1 MRRVFGYSLLLIGV
15 CLLAMAPIVKW
26 VIAPA
31 VIKVPLAIPEKYVHI
46 IAHGDN
52 VAYFDATQ
60 GKVVPISVNVTRT
73 IIGDIG
79 KDSGGDDKAAVY
91 DESLCLTRDDGS
103 HPGCVSKVDPRLITN
118 TTDRVAFDRKNA
130 MAVNDPK
137 YRANV
142 NGDPTIQHKGL
153 SYVFPIDTEK
163 RSYLFFD
170 TVVGDAF
177 PMNYVDTEKLENLTV
192 YKFVQKIVNQ
202 PAYTNGV
209 LPSLYTNTRT
219 VWVQPTT
226 GVIIKGQEE
235 LTQTLTGRASLDPN
249 SALTDPTLQNVL
261 ALQGT
266 LTFTPATVHNQAQL
280 ANDYL
285 PKIHLAR
292 TWIPL
297 FGLVV
302 GALALIGGILLLVT
316 GRKQSPPTEVP
327 PPPPYP
333 GQPAPP
339 GYAAPPAGADL
350 APPSPPDTEATQP
363 LPR

>member
-1 MRRVFGYSLLLIGV
+1 MRRVFGYGLLALGV
-15 CLLAMAPIVKW
+15 CLVALAPVVKW

-31 VIKVPLAIPEKYVHI
+31 VVKIPLTIPEQYTHI

-52 VAYFDATQ
+52 VKYLDAAQ
-60 GKVVPISVNVTRT
+60 GKIVSISVNVTRT

-91 DESLCLTRDDGS
+91 DESLCLTKDDGS
-103 HPGCVSKVDPRLITN
+103 HPGCVSKVDGRLITN
-118 TTDRVAFDRKNA
+118 TTDRVAFDRKTA

-153 SYVFPIDTEK
+153 SYEFPIDTEK
-163 RSYLFFD
+163 KSYPFFD

-177 PMNYVDTEKLENLTV
+177 PMNYVDTEKLEGLTV
-192 YKFVQKIVNQ
+192 YKFVQKIVDQ
-202 PAYTNGV
+202 PVYTNGV
-209 LPSLYTNTRT
+209 LPSLYSNTRT
-219 VWVQPTT
+219 VWVEPTT
-226 GVIIKGQEE
+226 GVIIKGQED
-235 LTQTLTGRASLDPN
+235 LTQTLTGRENLDPN
-249 SALTDPTLQNVL
+249 SALSDPSLQNVL

-266 LTFTPATVHNQAQL
+266 LTFTPTTVHNQARL

-285 PKIHLAR
+285 PKVHLVR

-297 FGLVV
+297 IALVV
-302 GALALIGGILLLVT
+302 GILALAGGIVLLRT
-316 GRKQSPPTEVP
+316 GRKQAPPSEVP
-327 PPPPYP
+327 PPAPYP

-339 GYAAPPAGADL
+339 GYAAPPAGDY
-350 APPSPPDTEATQP
+350 APPPPPDTEITQP